1 MPPLVL
7 LPSIGQFYYA
17 PGSSFSDLAISHYP
31 NALFLLNAIKTG
43 QGFPWWSPSIL
54 SGYPFA
60 ADPLSGLWY
69 PPGLLALLLPLPAG
83 FNLIVFVHM
92 VFSGI
97 GTFVW
102 LRSRGLKSW
111 AALAGGLAFEGLPK
125 LVAHFA
131 AGHLTLF
138 YAAAWTP
145 WLLLAEDTW
154 QRKGG
159 WRALWRSP
167 GVVFGIIILAVL
179 SLLGQPLVN
188 SVVRMGESDADR
200 CQRQDHQAGGRE
212 PEFVPTFR
220 THQLCHAPTIS

>member
-1 MPPLVL
+1 MLWLLLFLVPPLVL

-145 WLLLAEDTW
+145 WLLL
-154 QRKGG
+154 
-159 WRALWRSP
+159 
-167 GVVFGIIILAVL
+167 
-179 SLLGQPLVN
+179 
-188 SVVRMGESDADR
+188 VVRQAAAEGGLRRGALAGACLALIFLADVR
-200 CQRQDHQAGGRE
+200 WAFYAAALGLAGGAACG
-212 PEFVPTFR
+212 V
-220 THQLCHAPTIS
+220 Q